1 MNFISRQLSPSGGRD
16 EKSALNQAFRIPLGW
31 GIVVVAALFIVAIIA
46 SLVGAANIPAKGILL
61 EILQPLVW
69 FDLDSGLS
77 DIQSTIIWQWRL
89 PRVTLAV
96 LVGASLSLA
105 GATYQGVFRNPLAD
119 PYLLGAAA
127 GAGLG
132 ATLAIVFQFPAILP
146 LVDSVSLSAFAG
158 SMIAITLSTALSR
171 TAGRSTASLLLAGI
185 AVAAFLTA
193 WQTYFLQR
201 YIDSIQEVYS
211 WLIGNLSVAGWGK
224 IQIILPYF
232 LICLVVVF
240 VHRRELDLLRLSED
254 EARSLGGNPRRSR
267 LVLLIAASLLTA
279 TAVSVSGLIGFVGLV
294 VPHLIRLTM
303 GSSYRI
309 IIPLSVFAGGA
320 FLCLADLAARNI
332 MAPAELPIGVITA
345 FVGAPFFALVL
356 HLSRTM
362 IK

>member
-1 MNFISRQLSPSGGRD
+1 M
-16 EKSALNQAFRIPLGW
+16 GW
-31 GIVVVAALFIVAIIA
+31 GLLVVASLFVVATTA
-46 SLVGAANIPAKGILL
+46 SLVGAADIPAKGVLL

-69 FDLDSGLS
+69 FDLNSGLS

-89 PRVTLAV
+89 PRVILAV

-132 ATLAIVFQFPAILP
+132 ATLAIVFQFPPILP
-146 LVDSVSLSAFAG
+146 LVDSVSLSAFVG
-158 SMIAITLSTALSR
+158 SMIAISLSTALSR

-224 IQIILPYF
+224 VQVILPYF

-240 VHRRELDLLRLSED
+240 IHRRELDLLRLSED

-267 LVLLIAASLLTA
+267 FVLLVAASLLTA

-309 IIPLSVFAGGA
+309 IIPLSVIAGGA
-320 FLCLADLAARNI
+320 FLCLADLAARNV

-356 HLSRTM
+356 RLSRTM